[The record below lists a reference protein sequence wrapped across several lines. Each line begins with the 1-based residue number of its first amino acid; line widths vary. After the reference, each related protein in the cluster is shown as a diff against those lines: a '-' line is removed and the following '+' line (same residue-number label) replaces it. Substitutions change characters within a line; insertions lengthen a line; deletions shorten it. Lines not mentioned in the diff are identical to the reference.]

1 MASAVTVALL
11 PRLSYYYDNDKEEF
25 YRLLNK
31 GFQILCMMTF
41 PLAVGMVLVAPQA
54 VEFLYGEAFKP
65 ASLTI
70 QLMCPLILIKGL
82 DDTDGD
88 EETALNSIYGFK

>member
-1 MASAVTVALL
+1 MLNMMATDEAVGLYSYAHKIKNMLLTMASAVTVALL

-41 PLAVGMVLVAPQA
+41 PLVVGTVLVEPHA
-54 VEFLYGEAFKP
+54 V
-65 ASLTI
+65 
-70 QLMCPLILIKGL
+70 
-82 DDTDGD
+82 
-88 EETALNSIYGFK
+88 